1 MLDMEGIAVST
12 GSACASGS
20 LEPSHVLRAMGIPPE
35 DCHAS
40 IRFTLGK
47 FTTAT
52 EIDRVIEAV
61 PPIVK
66 RLRDMSPL
74 KRK

>member
-1 MLDMEGIAVST
+1 
-12 GSACASGS
+12 
-20 LEPSHVLRAMGIPPE
+20 IPPE

-47 FTTAT
+47 FTTT
-52 EIDRVIEAV
+52 KEIDRVIAV
-61 PPIVK
+61 LPKIVE
-66 RLRDMSPL
+66 RLRKMSPL